1 MLKSRSKEN
10 LVTENLAL
18 VHSLCK
24 RFEGRGIE
32 YDDLFGAGCEGLVKA
47 AAKFD
52 ESKGFAFSTY
62 AVPVILGEVKRLFR
76 DGGSIKVSR
85 SIKELYL
92 KITKASK
99 TLADKLGREPTVTEI
114 AKELSCSADDV
125 SEAICSSKP
134 IISLTEKNDD
144 GETFIDVPDIRE
156 NENFFTKVAINT
168 AISHLDN
175 EEKKIIKMRYFFGY
189 TQNET
194 AQKLNVSQVQISRN
208 EKKIL
213 NKIRYYIE

>member
-1 MLKSRSKEN
+1 M
-10 LVTENLAL
+10 
-18 VHSLCK
+18 
-24 RFEGRGIE
+24 
-32 YDDLFGAGCEGLVKA
+32 
-47 AAKFD
+47 
-52 ESKGFAFSTY
+52 
-62 AVPVILGEVKRLFR
+62 
-76 DGGSIKVSR
+76 
-85 SIKELYL
+85 
-92 KITKASK
+92 
-99 TLADKLGREPTVTEI
+99 
-114 AKELSCSADDV
+114 
-125 SEAICSSKP
+125 
-134 IISLTEKNDD
+134 
-144 GETFIDVPDIRE
+144 PDIRE